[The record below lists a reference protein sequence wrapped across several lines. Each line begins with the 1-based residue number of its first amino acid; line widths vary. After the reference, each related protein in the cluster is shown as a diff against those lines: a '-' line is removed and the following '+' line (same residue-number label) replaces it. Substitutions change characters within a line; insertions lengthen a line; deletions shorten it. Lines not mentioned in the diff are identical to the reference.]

1 MLSFAPWAWAL
12 RARTSIGCDHLM
24 NQARAILWAQW
35 RSQRNFFPRRGI
47 GWTAMVG
54 LIWYGFW
61 IAAAF
66 AVMLLTSSPLS
77 TSLSGV
83 FLLVFLYWQV
93 VPVLMA
99 ASGASLDLRKLQ
111 AYPIP
116 VSQLFWLEAMLRIT
130 VAIEVVLILTGAGIG
145 IVRNPTLH
153 AWHAL
158 GLLPFAAFNLVL
170 GVGTRDTIARVLARR
185 RIREAAFF
193 LLILCAA
200 LPQIV
205 FTRGRVSAD
214 RLRALMAR
222 MSWAGWPW
230 TATADFLQG
239 HAQLRA
245 LAILAAWLAA
255 AGLFS
260 YWQFRRT
267 MLFDVDAA
275 SARASGRSALS
286 QFVEEFIERFFRL
299 PSLLL
304 GDPLGALVEKDVRFL
319 TRSPRF
325 RLVFLMGFTFGL
337 LIWLPMALGRQG
349 TSQSFLGSNYLTV
362 VSMYSLILLS
372 EACFWNFFGFD
383 RSAAQLYFLA
393 PVAFSRVMIGKNLSA
408 LFFIV
413 LEIGMI
419 TLVCGLLGMPLHPR
433 TLAES
438 FSVAAVI
445 SVFMLAAG
453 NQLSLRQPRP
463 MNPAASFRSGASG
476 RVQAILFVIWPIA
489 FVPVG
494 LAYLARYAFD
504 SEAAFFGVLAVDAAI
519 GAIVYKLSLDS
530 AVAVAEQLKEQIV
543 TALSR
548 GEGPITA

>member
-1 MLSFAPWAWAL
+1 MA
-12 RARTSIGCDHLM
+12 M
-24 NQARAILWAQW
+24 NQARTILWAQW
-35 RSQRNFFPRRGI
+35 RSLRNFFPRRGI
-47 GWTAMVG
+47 GWTALVG

-66 AVMLLTSSPLS
+66 AVMLLTSSALS

-83 FLLVFLYWQV
+83 FLLIFLYWQV

-99 ASGASLDLRKLQ
+99 TSGASVDLRKLQ

-116 VSQLFWLEAMLRIT
+116 VKQLFALEVMLRVT
-130 VAIEVVLILTGAGIG
+130 VAIEVVLVLTGAGIG
-145 IVRNPTLH
+145 ILRNPTLH
-153 AWHAL
+153 PWNAL
-158 GLLPFAAFNLVL
+158 GLVPFAAFNLVL

-193 LLILCAA
+193 LLILSAA
-200 LPQIV
+200 LPQML
-205 FTRGRVSAD
+205 FTRGRGSAG
-214 RLRALMAR
+214 RLRALFTRGA
-222 MSWAGWPW
+222 WAGWPW

-239 HAQLRA
+239 HGQLRSF
-245 LAILAAWLAA
+245 AIIVAWLAA

-267 MLFDVDAA
+267 IFFDAQAA
-275 SARASGRSALS
+275 SARSSGESALS
-286 QFVEEFIERFFRL
+286 RFVEQFIERFFRL
-299 PSLLL
+299 PSILL
-304 GDPLGALVEKDVRFL
+304 GDPLGVLVEKEVRFL

-337 LIWLPMALGRQG
+337 LIWLPVALGRQG
-349 TSQSFLGSNYLTV
+349 ASQSFLGSNYLTV
-362 VSMYSLILLS
+362 VSVYSLILLS

-383 RSAAQLYFLA
+383 RSAAQFYFLA
-393 PVAFSRVMIGKNLSA
+393 PVSFSLVMIGKNLSA
-408 LFFIV
+408 LFFIA

-419 TLVCGLLGMPLHPR
+419 ALVCGLLGMPLRPR

-438 FSVAAVI
+438 FGVAAVI
-445 SVFMLAAG
+445 SVFLLAAG
-453 NQLSLRQPRP
+453 NQLSIRQPRA

-476 RVQAILFVIWPIA
+476 RVQAVLFVIWPIA
-489 FVPVG
+489 FLPVG
-494 LAYLARYAFD
+494 LAYLARYAFA
-504 SEAAFFGVLAVDAAI
+504 SEAAFFGVLALDAAI

-530 AVAVAEQLKEQIV
+530 AVAAAEQLKEQIV

>member
-1 MLSFAPWAWAL
+1 
-12 RARTSIGCDHLM
+12 M
-24 NQARAILWAQW
+24 NQARAILWGQW
-35 RSQRNFFPRRGI
+35 RSLRNSFLRRGI
-47 GWTAMVG
+47 GWSAFVG
-54 LIWYGFW
+54 VIWYGFW

-66 AVMLLTSSPLS
+66 AVMLLTSSPLAS
-77 TSLSGV
+77 SLSGV

-111 AYPIP
+111 TYPVP
-116 VSQLFWLEAMLRIT
+116 VKQFFALEVMLRVT
-130 VAIEVVLILTGAGIG
+130 VAIEVVLVLIGAGIG
-145 IVRNPTLH
+145 ILRNPTLH
-153 AWHAL
+153 AWNAL
-158 GLLPFAAFNLVL
+158 GLVPFAAFNLVL
-170 GVGTRDTIARVLARR
+170 GVGSRNTIARLLARR

-193 LLILCAA
+193 LLILCAS
-200 LPQIV
+200 LPRLL
-205 FTRGRVSAD
+205 FTRGSGASS
-214 RLRALMAR
+214 RLRAVISR
-222 MSWAGWPW
+222 GSWSGWPW

-239 HAQLRA
+239 HDQFRA
-245 LAILAAWLAA
+245 LAIIVAWLAA

-267 MLFDVDAA
+267 IFFDADAA
-275 SARASGRSALS
+275 SARSSSGSAIS
-286 QFVEEFIERFFRL
+286 SAREQFVERFFRL

-304 GDPLGALVEKDVRFL
+304 GDPLGALVEKEVRFL

-337 LIWLPMALGRQG
+337 LIWLPLALGGQG
-349 TSQSFLGSNYLTV
+349 SSPSFLGSNYLTV
-362 VSMYSLILLS
+362 VSVYSLVLLS

-383 RSAAQLYFLA
+383 RSAAQFYFLA
-393 PVAFSRVMIGKNLSA
+393 PVSFSRVVIGKNVSA
-408 LFFIV
+408 LFFIA
-413 LEIGMI
+413 LEIGLI

-438 FSVAAVI
+438 FGVAAVI
-445 SVFMLAAG
+445 SIFLLAAG
-453 NQLSLRQPRP
+453 NQLSIRQPRA

-476 RVQAILFVIWPIA
+476 RVQAMLFMVWPIV

-494 LAYLARYAFD
+494 LAYLARYAFA

-530 AVAVAEQLKEQIV
+530 AVVEAEQLKEQIV